1 MAKTLKLIQVMVK
14 MQLSLA
20 GKSTNEK
27 VGYVFLAIVALPFAL
42 FVLYMLD
49 GIIGSMYDV
58 LASTG
63 NENVILGLLFVII
76 TFLFIFISIGTILS
90 SFYFAEDVESFVA
103 LPLQPYQIMLGKAAV
118 PFLTLYL
125 TNLLLLAPA
134 LIIYGVHSG
143 AGIIYYIFGFI
154 LWLLTPVIPFV
165 LTSVVVMF
173 IMRFLNLSK
182 NKDRMKIFAG
192 LLTFIFAIGINVVIR
207 LNSSGSS
214 AGEDLAQL
222 VAEQN
227 SLLQMV
233 TKFFPTAYFSS
244 ISLTTPTSLAGVG
257 YFLLTCVLCLI
268 ALLFMMTTGQ
278 KLYFKGV
285 LGLSGGAKKNI
296 NHVKMTK
303 KMKKRNVV
311 YSGWIREMRIMLRTP
326 TFFTQIIVQSLLLP
340 VLFIVIIVMDTSG
353 TFGNIGTMLEAFQG
367 KTMILSMVGFTV
379 FILGVNPASIS
390 SVSRD
395 GKSWFNHLYMP
406 IQAETVMLSKLL
418 ASFFINLLSLVV
430 IAIIAFFVKIP
441 LMIGIIWICLS
452 LLINWFTSVIGTI
465 LDLYTPNLNWTD
477 EREIFKGR
485 LIGVLALILEVA
497 VFGAVIVLLWNID
510 AIQGLWMTSMILF
523 VTLLV
528 LTLISNQI
536 LKKMINKYFYT
547 LSS

>member
-1 MAKTLKLIQVMVK
+1 MAKTLKLIKVMVK

-27 VGYVFLAIVALPFAL
+27 IGYIFLAIVAIPFAL

-58 LASTG
+58 LTTTG
-63 NENVILGLLFVII
+63 NENIILGLLFVII
-76 TFLFIFISIGTILS
+76 TILFIFISVGTILS

-134 LIIYGVHSG
+134 LILYGIHSG
-143 AGIIYYIFGFI
+143 AGIVYYIFGFI

-165 LTSVVVMF
+165 LTAVVVMF
-173 IMRFLNLSK
+173 VMRFLNLSK

-192 LLTFIFAIGINVVIR
+192 LLTFIFAIGINVIIR
-207 LNSSGSS
+207 LNSSGSN
-214 AGEDLAQL
+214 AGENLAQL

-227 SLLQMV
+227 GLLQMV
-233 TKFFPTAYFSS
+233 TKFVPTAYFSS
-244 ISLTTPTSLAGVG
+244 ISLTAPTSLAGIG
-257 YFLLTCVLCLI
+257 YFLLTCVLCLF
-268 ALLFMMTTGQ
+268 ALLFMATTGQ

-285 LGLSGGAKKNI
+285 LGLSGGAKKSI
-296 NHVKMTK
+296 NHTKMMEKVKK
-303 KMKKRNVV
+303 KNVI
-311 YSGWIREMRIMLRTP
+311 YSSWVREMKIMLRTP
-326 TFFTQIIVQSLLLP
+326 AFFTQIIVQSLLLP

-353 TFGNIGTMLEAFQG
+353 TMGNIGTMLESFQG
-367 KTMILSMVGFTV
+367 KTIILSMVGFTI
-379 FILGVNPASIS
+379 FTLGINPASIS

-406 IQAETVMLSKLL
+406 IKAETVMFSKLL
-418 ASFFINLLSLVV
+418 ASFFINLLSLAV
-430 IAIIAFFVKIP
+430 IATIAFFIKIP
-441 LMIGIIWICLS
+441 LMIGVIWIFLS
-452 LLINWFTSVIGTI
+452 LLINWFTSVVGTV
-465 LDLYTPNLNWTD
+465 LDLYSPHLNWTD

-485 LIGVLALILEVA
+485 LIGILALIIEVA
-497 VFGAVIVLLWNID
+497 VFGTIILLLWNID
-510 AIQGLWMTSMILF
+510 AIQGVWVTSIILF

-536 LKKMINKYFYT
+536 LKKMIKKYFYM